1 MRNIYSKAFCIIII
15 TLVAA
20 RVGYAQNTSQLKI
33 DPLMLV
39 SLKECRNIM
48 QNIGNDLYPDW
59 DFQSTP
65 ILFYKPN
72 VQELLINFP
81 FKPKGFYEYTGFNPL
96 GNETIYVRNDTTF
109 ISYDD
114 QNTTYDIESI
124 KVLVVA
130 DPHSRMRNQL
140 KGTFLNQPKDFV
152 NNWLDQWNFIQ
163 SPYSQIRLILHEA
176 FHVYQKRMA
185 SGKNANEMI
194 VSQYPLLDPVNN
206 SLYVL
211 EGQIIRDALFSEGK
225 KECLEKIKQFAA
237 VRTYRQSLLDS
248 IFVEY
253 ENLNEFVEGTAKY
266 VEYKFLEIGERIKP
280 IDEMYYHHGFYGY
293 HKVLSNQFR
302 NKINDMVNI
311 VAVNDNR
318 FGNKFGSGPLRFKL
332 YDLGACQALLLDKV
346 APEWKKKIF
355 NPGIYLCD
363 LLKDAVKLS
372 TQEKK
377 RYLKRAKT
385 EYNYEQVFQDKLKFE
400 QEGKSVIS
408 DKVNSILN
416 TDNTLVTISY
426 NNYEIAGMS
435 YTPFGVIQVDKSTS
449 IYDMVPIQIFFDNGA
464 KLISK
469 RVIPIL
475 IDKKEKNVIFVIN
488 TPISSIKS
496 GSVNKLDID
505 EFALS
510 AVEMEVK
517 KRQNH
522 IKIQLK

>member
-20 RVGYAQNTSQLKI
+20 RVCYAQNTSQLKI

-39 SLKECRNIM
+39 SLKECRNII
-48 QNIGNDLYPDW
+48 QNVGDELYPDW
-59 DFQSTP
+59 DFQSIP

-81 FKPKGFYEYTGFNPL
+81 YKPEGFYEYTGFNPL
-96 GNETIYVRNDTTF
+96 GTETVYVRNDTTY

-114 QNTTYDIESI
+114 QNTTYEIEGV

-130 DPHSRMRNQL
+130 DPYSRMRNQL
-140 KGTFLNQPKDFV
+140 RGTFLNQPEDFV
-152 NNWLDQWNFIQ
+152 NSWLDQWNFIQ

-176 FHVYQKRMA
+176 FHVYQKRVA
-185 SGKNANEMI
+185 SGKKANEMI

-211 EGQIIRDALFSEGK
+211 EGQIIKDALFSEGK
-225 KECLEKIKQFAA
+225 KECLEKIKQFVA
-237 VRTYRQSLLDS
+237 VRTYRQSLMDS
-248 IFVEY
+248 IFAEY

-266 VEYKFLEIGERIKP
+266 VEYKFLEIGERIRP
-280 IDEMYYHHGFYGY
+280 IDEMYYQNGFYGY
-293 HKVLSNQFR
+293 RKVLSDQFR

-355 NPGIYLCD
+355 NPGVYLCD
-363 LLKDAVKLS
+363 LLEDAVKLS
-372 TQEKK
+372 SQEKNK
-377 RYLKRAKT
+377 YLKSAKKD
-385 EYNYEQVFQDKLKFE
+385 YNYEEVYKDKLEFE
-400 QEGKSVIS
+400 QEGRAIIQEK
-408 DKVNSILN
+408 LN
-416 TDNTLVTISY
+416 TIINTSRTLVTISFD
-426 NNYEIAGMS
+426 NCEIAGMS
-435 YTPFGVIQVDKSTS
+435 YTPFGVTQVSKESA

-464 KLISK
+464 ILISK
-469 RVIPIL
+469 KVIPIL
-475 IDKKEKNVIFVIN
+475 IDKKEKNVTFAIN
-488 TPISSIKS
+488 TPISSFVA
-496 GSVNKLDID
+496 GSTNKLDID
-505 EFALS
+505 EFTLS
-510 AVEMEVK
+510 GVEIEVGK
-517 KRQNH
+517 NGNH
-522 IKIQLK
+522 IKIQFK